1 MDKIIITIG
10 REFGTGGRKI
20 ANCLGKMLNINI
32 YDRRLLQ
39 AIQEKYNLTQEQ
51 IDKIKAQQNNWW
63 TEFKTFY
70 NQVTSL
76 LNQPLQD
83 SAFKQ
88 PVTSEMLYKEEET
101 ILKTLA
107 EQESCIILGRTGF
120 HIFRNYPNAYK
131 IFLTAPMPY
140 RRDAVGRRLN
150 INDGS
155 ADVLIKQVDEA
166 RENFT
171 QTFSG
176 KSRYDSR
183 NYDLVINVEGF
194 QPEQIAQIIA
204 EFINQRHKK

>member
-51 IDKIKAQQNNWW
+51 IDKIKARQNNWW